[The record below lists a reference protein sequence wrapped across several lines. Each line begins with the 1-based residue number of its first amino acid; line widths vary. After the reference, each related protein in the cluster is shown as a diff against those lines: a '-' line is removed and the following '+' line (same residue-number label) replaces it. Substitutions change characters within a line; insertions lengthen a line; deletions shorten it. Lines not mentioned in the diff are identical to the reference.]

1 MKTLAVMG
9 STGSIGRNT
18 LAIVSRFPDRFQV
31 AALVA
36 DTSVA
41 LLAEQ
46 IQAVRPKLAV
56 VRDADFAKTLR
67 GLLPGGFDVEIAFG
81 EEGRLQAAAHP
92 DVDTVVAAM
101 VGAVGLPAVL
111 AAIEAG
117 KTIALAN
124 KETLVMAGQE
134 VMEAS
139 RRRNV
144 SIFPIDSEHSAIF
157 QCLQGNRKQDV
168 ARILLTCSGGP
179 FRRLAAS
186 EFRRITPEDA
196 LRHPNWSMGSKITI
210 DSATLMNK
218 GLELIEAHHLF
229 GVPVNRIEV
238 VVHPE
243 SIVHSMVAFRDGS
256 VMAQMGV
263 PDMKTAIACSLSW
276 PERLDI
282 GQPFP
287 DFAALGALHFE
298 APDEGRFPCLRLA
311 KEAAS
316 IGETMPAVLNAANEV
331 AVRAFLDRR
340 IGFTDIADRIERT
353 MAAHRVVSG
362 PSLKDIFEADRW
374 ARQFVE
380 EML

>member
-1 MKTLAVMG
+1 MKRLTILG

-18 LAIVSRFPDRFQV
+18 LAIVARFPNRFRV
-31 AALVA
+31 VALVA
-36 DTSVA
+36 DTSVG

-46 IQAVRPKLAV
+46 IQAFRPKLAV
-56 VRDADFAKTLR
+56 VRDVDYMRRLR
-67 GLLPGGFDVEIAFG
+67 GLLPDGLDIEIGFG
-81 EEGRLQAAAHP
+81 EAGRLRAATHEDA
-92 DVDTVVAAM
+92 DTVVAAM
-101 VGAVGLPAVL
+101 VGASGLPAVL
-111 AAIEAG
+111 AAIEAE

-124 KETLVMAGQE
+124 KETLVMAGRE
-134 VMEAS
+134 VMEGS

-144 SIFPIDSEHSAIF
+144 PIFPIDSEHSAIF
-157 QCLQGNRKQDV
+157 QCLQGNRNQDV
-168 ARILLTCSGGP
+168 DRILLTCSGGP
-179 FRRLAAS
+179 FRRIPAS
-186 EFRRITPEDA
+186 EFHRITPEDA
-196 LRHPNWSMGSKITI
+196 LRHPNWSMGKKITI

-282 GQPFP
+282 GQPLP

-298 APDEGRFPCLRLA
+298 APDENRFPCLRLA

-316 IGETMPAVLNAANEV
+316 IGETLPAVLNAANEV
-331 AVRAFLDRR
+331 AVGAFLDRR

-362 PSLKDIFEADRW
+362 PCLEDIFEADRW
-374 ARQFVE
+374 ARGYME
-380 EML
+380 EIL